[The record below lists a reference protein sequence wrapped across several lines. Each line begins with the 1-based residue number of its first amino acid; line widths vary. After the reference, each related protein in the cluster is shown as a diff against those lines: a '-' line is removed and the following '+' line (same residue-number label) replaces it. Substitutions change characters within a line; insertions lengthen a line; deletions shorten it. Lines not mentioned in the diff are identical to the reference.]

1 MLEQYGHWQQVLDLK
16 QYMIE
21 KLLKYPNVK
30 LYDFHK
36 EEFICNLDEYMDLRH
51 HSHAY
56 NKRIIE
62 CMYKDSCRVR
72 EDNYKKDLAVL
83 DSLVKHYRL
92 ND

>member
-1 MLEQYGHWQQVLDLK
+1 M
-16 QYMIE
+16 
-21 KLLKYPNVK
+21 PNVK
-30 LYDFHK
+30 LYDFQK
-36 EEFICNLDEYMDLRH
+36 EAFICNLDEYMDLRH

-62 CMYKDSCRVR
+62 CMHKDSCRVS